1 MRSRDAASGAVL
13 AAFAALA
20 LLEARRLSVGTLRTP
35 GPGFFPTV
43 LTTALLIISI
53 AIVIVALRS
62 PARETR
68 APRPS
73 LAGRARAVITLAA
86 LVAYVFLM
94 EPLGF
99 TIATAMLLALLFTV
113 VAPGRW
119 LLALGGSVVAA
130 GAAWLVFRVWLQVP
144 LPAGPWGF

>member
-1 MRSRDAASGAVL
+1 
-13 AAFAALA
+13 
-20 LLEARRLSVGTLRTP
+20 
-35 GPGFFPTV
+35 
-43 LTTALLIISI
+43 
-53 AIVIVALRS
+53 
-62 PARETR
+62 
-68 APRPS
+68 
-73 LAGRARAVITLAA
+73 
-86 LVAYVFLM
+86 M

-99 TIATAMLLALLFTV
+99 AIATAMLLALLFTV